1 MIGGQVGIVGHI
13 TIADGTRINA
23 QSGVSKSVKKEN
35 SILTGSPAF
44 DYTST
49 LKSQAIFRNLPD
61 VEKRV
66 AELEIL
72 IKQLMAE
79 RERI

>member
-1 MIGGQVGIVGHI
+1 
-13 TIADGTRINA
+13 
-23 QSGVSKSVKKEN
+23 
-35 SILTGSPAF
+35 
-44 DYTST
+44 